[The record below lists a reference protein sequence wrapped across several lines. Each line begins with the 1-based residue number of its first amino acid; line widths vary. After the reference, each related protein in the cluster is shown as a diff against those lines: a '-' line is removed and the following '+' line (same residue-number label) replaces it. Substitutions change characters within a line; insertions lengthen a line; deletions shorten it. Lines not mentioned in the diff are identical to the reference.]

1 MINQYVIKTCSKTIR
16 LPESLVRV
24 IDQMSG
30 DNFSVKIRKLI
41 EIGMMFMDQPIPKV
55 GDRVKYLGNPKRSN
69 QYAECIGKVFKVY
82 EVAYG
87 ITIFGELEED
97 SGTTFLLDD
106 LEKFELVSGGDDNE

>member
-24 IDQMSG
+24 IDQMPG
-30 DNFSVKIRKLI
+30 DNFSSKIRKLI

-55 GDRVKYLGNPKRSN
+55 GDRVKYLGNPKRDN
-69 QYAECIGKVFKVY
+69 HYAECIGKVFKVY

-106 LEKFELVSGGDDNE
+106 LECFELLDGGVNI